1 MKRTHRNFL
10 AAIVLASTTL
20 RPTFASDIESFTEPY
35 RSIDVAAVES
45 GILIG
50 VHVKEGQKVD
60 KDQPLAE
67 LNQDVLKLSV
77 EIAKTN
83 SEATSAIRAAE
94 AELKLQTDRLA
105 RLQQL
110 RAKDNATEDEVNRA
124 ILDRE
129 VAEARLLAAQE
140 NIAVKRLEHDR
151 IRLQLGQRTVRSP
164 LNGFVTQLLRD
175 VGESIGP
182 TDPVVMTVVQL
193 DPLLVTFPVPV
204 SMTSGLKTGQ
214 PLKLKIN
221 GRKEPVEGSIELISP
236 IINAESQTVRV
247 KVAVANPE
255 YKFKSGSKCV
265 LILGTSGTE
274 PPPKLTERLEPINTS
289 KKQ

>member
-1 MKRTHRNFL
+1 MKRAHQTFL
-10 AAIVLASTTL
+10 TAIALASTTL
-20 RPTFASDIESFTEPY
+20 SRAFAGDIESFTEPY

-77 EIAKTN
+77 EIARTN

-175 VGESIGP
+175 VGESISP
-182 TDPVVMTVVQL
+182 ADPVVMTVVQL

-204 SMTSGLKTGQ
+204 SMASPLKSGQ
-214 PLKLKIN
+214 PLKVKIA
-221 GRKEPVEGSIELISP
+221 GRNEPIEGTVELISP

-265 LILGTSGTE
+265 LVLGTSGSE
-274 PPPKLTERLEPINTS
+274 PAPKLTEKPDANSKL

>member
-1 MKRTHRNFL
+1 MKLPQRKFL
-10 AAIVLASTTL
+10 AAFALASTTL
-20 RPTFASDIESFTEPY
+20 SGAFAADIESFTEPY

-67 LNQDVLKLSV
+67 LNQDVLRLSV

-83 SEATSAIRAAE
+83 SEAMSAIRAAE
-94 AELKLQTDRLA
+94 GELKLQTDRLA

-124 ILDRE
+124 TLDRE

-140 NIAVKRLEHDR
+140 NITVKRLEHDR
-151 IRLQLGQRTVRSP
+151 IRLQLAQRTVRSP

-182 TDPVVMTVVQL
+182 NDPVVMTVVQL

-204 SMTSGLKTGQ
+204 AMTSGLKPGQ
-214 PLKLKIN
+214 TLKLKIN
-221 GRKEPVEGSIELISP
+221 GRTEPVEGSIELISP
-236 IINAESQTVRV
+236 IINAESQTMRV
-247 KVAVANPE
+247 KVTVANPE
-255 YKFKSGSKCV
+255 NKFKSGSKCV
-265 LILGTSGTE
+265 LMLGTSGSE
-274 PPPKLTERLEPINTS
+274 PPPKLTERLDPIS
-289 KKQ
+289 KPKKQ